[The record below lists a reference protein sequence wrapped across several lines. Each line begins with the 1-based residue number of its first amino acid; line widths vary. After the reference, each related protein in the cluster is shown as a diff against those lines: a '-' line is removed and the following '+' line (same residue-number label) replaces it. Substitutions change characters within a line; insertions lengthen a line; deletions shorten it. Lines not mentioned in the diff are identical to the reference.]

1 MIYTFPAI
9 KFIHDNTLAEQD
21 DHIRSEFVEWMKA
34 TGEGE
39 KDEEL
44 LDLYHS
50 IETRLRMREAQGINI
65 DAGITNTVAKNDK
78 RGYYEVGALA
88 DWQFERR

>member
-21 DHIRSEFVEWMKA
+21 DHIRSEFLEWMKA

-50 IETRLRMREAQGINI
+50 IETRLRMREAQGIDI
-65 DAGITNTVAKNDK
+65 DAGVQRTILKNINRD
-78 RGYYEVGALA
+78 YYTVGALT
-88 DWQFERR
+88 DWEFGPR

>member
-1 MIYTFPAI
+1 LIYTFPAI

-21 DHIRSEFVEWMKA
+21 DHIRSEFVEWMRA
-34 TGEGE
+34 SGEGE

-50 IETRLRMREAQGINI
+50 IETRLRMREMQGIDI
-65 DAGITNTVAKNDK
+65 DAGITNTVAKNDL
-78 RGYYEVGALA
+78 RHYYTAGALA
-88 DWQFERR
+88 DWAFERR